1 MNRQAIILLCCSALL
16 AGCHKHD
23 AADDELK
30 HHHHHHHEHA
40 EGAHHHHDD
49 GDHHEEEAEE
59 HADGEI
65 VLAPAMAERFGVK
78 VQKVEAAPLGTTL
91 RATGVVADA
100 ADGAALVS
108 APVAGTVR
116 FATGI
121 MPGVRLSAGATV
133 ATINTAGVAGGDS
146 NAAAKAALDAAKREL
161 DRLEPLHADRLVTD
175 DVYNA
180 ARAAYDSARAAYSA
194 GASGGRA
201 TAPIAGALTELLVAQ
216 GAYVEAGAPLARIS
230 AARNLVLR
238 VDVPERQRA
247 GVAGVKGV
255 NVRVPGSEAV
265 VALDARRV
273 QAAPAVAA
281 AMPGYVP
288 VYFEI
293 VNDGTLAPGATVDAW
308 LTSDAGGAAV
318 LSVPRTAIAEQQG
331 NYYVYRRLDEDCYMK
346 LPVTT
351 GASDGVRV
359 VITSGLE
366 GGEEIV
372 AEGVTAIRLAET
384 AGVVPEGHSH
394 NH

>member
-1 MNRQAIILLCCSALL
+1 MNKQAIILLCCSALL

-23 AADDELK
+23 SADEELK

-40 EGAHHHHDD
+40 AGTPHSHEVEGE
-49 GDHHEEEAEE
+49 HEESEE

-65 VLAPAMAERFGVK
+65 VLAPEMAERFGVK
-78 VQKVEAAPLGTTL
+78 VQTVEAAPLGTTL
-91 RATGVVADA
+91 RATGVVTDA

-116 FATGI
+116 FAAGI
-121 MPGVRLSAGATV
+121 MPGSQLKAGATV
-133 ATINTAGVAGGDS
+133 ASINTSGVAGGDT

-161 DRLEPLHADRLVTD
+161 DRLEPLHAERLITD

-180 ARAAYDSARAAYSA
+180 ARATYESARAAYSA
-194 GASGGRA
+194 GAAGGRA
-201 TAPIAGALTELLVAQ
+201 TAPISGTVTELLVAQ
-216 GAYVEAGAPLARIS
+216 GAYVEAGAPVARMS

-238 VDVPERQRA
+238 VDVPERQRSRLA
-247 GVAGVKGV
+247 GITGV
-255 NVRVPGSEAV
+255 NVRVPGSEDV
-265 VALDARRV
+265 QPLKARRV

-293 VNDGTLAPGATVDAW
+293 LNDGTLAPGAAVDAW
-308 LTSDAGGAAV
+308 LTTDASGAAV

-346 LPVTT
+346 LPVKT
-351 GASDGVRV
+351 GASDGMRV

-372 AEGVTAIRLAET
+372 TEGVTAIRLAET

>member
-1 MNRQAIILLCCSALL
+1 M
-16 AGCHKHD
+16 
-23 AADDELK
+23 
-30 HHHHHHHEHA
+30 
-40 EGAHHHHDD
+40 
-49 GDHHEEEAEE
+49 
-59 HADGEI
+59 
-65 VLAPAMAERFGVK
+65 LAPVMAERFGVK
-78 VQKVEAAPLGTTL
+78 VNKVEAAPLGTSL

-100 ADGAALVS
+100 ADGAAVVS

-116 FATGI
+116 FAAGI
-121 MPGVRLSAGATV
+121 MPGAQLKAGATV

-161 DRLEPLHADRLVTD
+161 DRLEPLHRDRLVTD

-180 ARAAYDSARAAYSA
+180 ARAAFESARAAYSA
-194 GASGGRA
+194 GAAGGRA
-201 TAPIAGALTELLVAQ
+201 AAPISGAVTELLVEQ
-216 GAYVEAGAPLARIS
+216 GGYVEAGAAIARMS
-230 AARNLVLR
+230 AARKLVLR
-238 VDVPERQRA
+238 VDVPERQRSRLA
-247 GVAGVKGV
+247 GVTGV
-255 NVRVPGSEAV
+255 NVRVPGSDDV
-265 VALDARRV
+265 VPLKAARI

-288 VYFEI
+288 GYFEI

-346 LPVTT
+346 LPVKT
-351 GASDGVRV
+351 GASDGMRV

-372 AEGVTAIRLAET
+372 TEGVTAIRLAET